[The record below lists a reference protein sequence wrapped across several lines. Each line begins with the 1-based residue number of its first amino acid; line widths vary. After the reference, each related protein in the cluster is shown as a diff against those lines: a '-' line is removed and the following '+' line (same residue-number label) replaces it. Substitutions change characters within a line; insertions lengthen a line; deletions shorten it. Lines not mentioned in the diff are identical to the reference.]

1 MRPERFCISPTHWS
15 SKFKSWIRLLCK
27 TVGMLV
33 PWLPKES
40 VIETKS
46 TFFKTAGHG
55 KLLHNWLLWSFHRN
69 LMLNL
74 LLSRTINFITK
85 ILISIPS
92 RHTTSLQRCIV
103 VVFMSRRRSTISQR
117 CNNVAKKT
125 AIKRRLYNVVILWLK
140 RRCNCDVVT
149 TSLYC
154 C

>member
-46 TFFKTAGHG
+46 KFFKTADHG
-55 KLLHNWLLWSFHRN
+55 KLVHNWLLWSFHRK

-74 LLSRTINFITK
+74 LLSRTINFIAIK
-85 ILISIPS
+85 ILISI
-92 RHTTSLQRCIV
+92 TSTGFVTFLSDKYGGRTSHKFICIESGFFDFLDSHDEV
-103 VVFMSRRRSTISQR
+103 IADRWFQVTEEFM
-117 CNNVAKKT
+117 
-125 AIKRRLYNVVILWLK
+125 LK
-140 RRCNCDVVT
+140 YCT
-149 TSLYC
+149 LSLPPGA
-154 C
+154 